1 MGEMKRILSLA
12 FFMTLCFAVSYG
24 QESRDSLVRLLS
36 ADKARLVEMNG
47 KAYRKVVGD
56 AVFFHNNTYLKCDS
70 AYWNVDDEYID
81 AIGSVRIEQE
91 NTVLTGDSLRY
102 VIAENTAKFR
112 GHLVELVDRD
122 SNTLRTNYL
131 DYNTKDSVAF
141 FYRGGAMKDQDG
153 NVIESLTGRYQ
164 SKIEQFDFIG
174 QVEMFSDSL
183 FFVCDTLYYYADR
196 DLAEFFG
203 HTAGWY
209 DLNHISSGSG
219 WYDRTT
225 EKFFFTRDVY
235 GLTEDYELW
244 CDSLN
249 YDRYAGYAHLL
260 GEVQLLDTVDNAITL
275 AGELRYWNEP
285 RRAELYRDPAVVM
298 INEEDGV
305 RDSIFMASDTLIYYT
320 MRMCD
325 VDSAVVASAKE
336 RHESALVDPLAPK
349 ASGESTA
356 SGPPSTGSPVSG
368 ASSESGAA
376 SSSGAMSSPPAAGG
390 SRISSQTKDAV
401 SADTVASSESSD
413 TLGTASD
420 SMAVFGTADMSDS
433 LSVADTSG
441 SPVPIG
447 APDSL
452 AVSDSLAVAD
462 SLAVPDSLSV
472 SDSLAVSDSLTVADS
487 LAVSDSLTVADSLAV
502 PDSLS
507 VSDSLAVSDSLSVA
521 DSLAV
526 VPPDTTQV
534 DFVEAYHN
542 VRIYKSDVQVLC
554 DSLLFNS
561 IDSIA
566 RLFDAPV
573 LWYEIESQ
581 ITADSMQFLMRNG
594 TLDKGLLFAN
604 CFVISEE
611 EPGQYYHQVKSPEM
625 IGYFKDGQ
633 IARFDALGGVTA
645 MFYVAEDSVV
655 TTMNQKECRI
665 MTGRMKD
672 GQVQRILYTENIT
685 SDVYPVRDLTPEMM
699 TLRNFNW
706 MPDMRPATR
715 FSVTDRPIRPSGR
728 KYTVPSPDFP
738 RFKYAEK
745 YFIGYMDQVM
755 AEITARKPLI
765 WIE

>member
-1 MGEMKRILSLA
+1 M
-12 FFMTLCFAVSYG
+12 
-24 QESRDSLVRLLS
+24 
-36 ADKARLVEMNG
+36 
-47 KAYRKVVGD
+47 
-56 AVFFHNNTYLKCDS
+56 
-70 AYWNVDDEYID
+70 
-81 AIGSVRIEQE
+81 
-91 NTVLTGDSLRY
+91 
-102 VIAENTAKFR
+102 
-112 GHLVELVDRD
+112 
-122 SNTLRTNYL
+122 
-131 DYNTKDSVAF
+131 
-141 FYRGGAMKDQDG
+141 
-153 NVIESLTGRYQ
+153 
-164 SKIEQFDFIG
+164 
-174 QVEMFSDSL
+174 
-183 FFVCDTLYYYADR
+183 
-196 DLAEFFG
+196 
-203 HTAGWY
+203 
-209 DLNHISSGSG
+209 
-219 WYDRTT
+219 
-225 EKFFFTRDVY
+225 
-235 GLTEDYELW
+235 
-244 CDSLN
+244 
-249 YDRYAGYAHLL
+249 
-260 GEVQLLDTVDNAITL
+260 QLLDTVDNAITL

-336 RHESALVDPLAPK
+336 RHEAALVDPLAPK
-349 ASGESTA
+349 TSGDSTA
-356 SGPPSTGSPVSG
+356 SGAGKTSGGPSTGSPVSG
-368 ASSESGAA
+368 ASSVPGAS
-376 SSSGAMSSPPAAGG
+376 SSSGAMTSSPASGG
-390 SRISSQTKDAV
+390 SSTSSLTEDKV
-401 SADTVASSESSD
+401 SEGTATSSESSD
-413 TLGTASD
+413 TFGIETD
-420 SMAVFGTADMSDS
+420 SLEVSGVDDLSDS

-462 SLAVPDSLSV
+462 SLAV
-472 SDSLAVSDSLTVADS
+472 SDSLA
-487 LAVSDSLTVADSLAV
+487 VADSLAV
-502 PDSLS
+502 P
-507 VSDSLAVSDSLSVA
+507 DSLSVA

-611 EPGQYYHQVKSPEM
+611 EPGQYYHQIKSPEM

-745 YFIGYMDQVM
+745 YFTGYMDQVM

>member
-1 MGEMKRILSLA
+1 MGEMRRILNLA
-12 FFMTLCFAVSYG
+12 FFLTLCLTVTYG

-47 KAYRKVVGD
+47 KAYRKVVGN

-122 SNTLRTNYL
+122 NNTLRTNYL

-141 FYRGGAMKDQDG
+141 FYRGGAMKDEDG

-183 FFVCDTLYYYADR
+183 FFVCDTLYYYANR

-336 RHESALVDPLAPK
+336 RHEAALVDPLAPK
-349 ASGESTA
+349 TSGDSTA
-356 SGPPSTGSPVSG
+356 SGAGKTSGGPSTGSPVSG
-368 ASSESGAA
+368 ASSVPGAS
-376 SSSGAMSSPPAAGG
+376 SSSGAMTSSPASGG
-390 SRISSQTKDAV
+390 SSTSSLTEDKV
-401 SADTVASSESSD
+401 SEGTATSSESSD
-413 TLGTASD
+413 TLGIETD
-420 SMAVFGTADMSDS
+420 SLEVSGVDDLSDS

-441 SPVPIG
+441 SPVPTS

-452 AVSDSLAVAD
+452 AVSG
-462 SLAVPDSLSV
+462 
-472 SDSLAVSDSLTVADS
+472 
-487 LAVSDSLTVADSLAV
+487 
-502 PDSLS
+502 SLS

-573 LWYEIESQ
+573 LWYEIKSQ

-611 EPGQYYHQVKSPEM
+611 EPGQYYHQIKSPEM

-745 YFIGYMDQVM
+745 YFTGYMDQVM

>member
-1 MGEMKRILSLA
+1 MKRILSLA

-47 KAYRKVVGD
+47 KAYRKVVGN

-141 FYRGGAMKDQDG
+141 FYRGGAMKDEDG

-183 FFVCDTLYYYADR
+183 FFVCDTLYYYANR

-390 SRISSQTKDAV
+390 SRMSSQTKDAV

-452 AVSDSLAVAD
+452 AVSDSL
-462 SLAVPDSLSV
+462 
-472 SDSLAVSDSLTVADS
+472 TVADS
-487 LAVSDSLTVADSLAV
+487 LAVSDSLAV

-611 EPGQYYHQVKSPEM
+611 EPGQYYHQIKSPEM

>member
-1 MGEMKRILSLA
+1 MRRILGFA
-12 FFMTLCFAVSYG
+12 FFLLLCVVVSHA
-24 QESRDSLVRLLS
+24 QEEDRDSLVRLLS
-36 ADKARLVEMNG
+36 ADKARLVELNG

-91 NTVLTGDSLRY
+91 NTVLTGDSIRY

-122 SNTLRTNYL
+122 SNVLRTNYL
-131 DYNTKDSVAF
+131 DYNTKDSIAF
-141 FYRGGAMKDQDG
+141 FYRGGAMKDEDG

-219 WYDRTT
+219 WYDRTS

-249 YDRYAGYAHLL
+249 YDRYAEYARLL
-260 GEVQLLDTVDNAITL
+260 GNVQLLDTVDNAITL

-285 RRAELYRDPAVVM
+285 RRAELYRDPAVVL
-298 INEEDGV
+298 INEEEGGV
-305 RDSIFMASDTLIYYT
+305 RDSIFLASDTLIYYT
-320 MRMCD
+320 KRMCD
-325 VDSAVVASAKE
+325 VDSAVLASAKE
-336 RHESALVDPLAPK
+336 RYESALVDPLAK
-349 ASGESTA
+349 STPQQSEA
-356 SGPPSTGSPVSG
+356 GGGQTPDSVSPG
-368 ASSESGAA
+368 ASSASPSSSKPQMSGMGAETGAGKSSSVSGRGAA
-376 SSSGAMSSPPAAGG
+376 S
-390 SRISSQTKDAV
+390 R
-401 SADTVASSESSD
+401 
-413 TLGTASD
+413 
-420 SMAVFGTADMSDS
+420 TADSTDVHSTGNSVAVMPDSVTIAESLPVSDS
-433 LSVADTSG
+433 LA
-441 SPVPIG
+441 
-447 APDSL
+447 AADSL
-452 AVSDSLAVAD
+452 VATDSLVVSDSLAVAD
-462 SLAVPDSLSV
+462 SLAVT
-472 SDSLAVSDSLTVADS
+472 DSLAVA
-487 LAVSDSLTVADSLAV
+487 
-502 PDSLS
+502 
-507 VSDSLAVSDSLSVA
+507 
-521 DSLAV
+521 
-526 VPPDTTQV
+526 PPDTTQV
-534 DFVEAYHN
+534 DFVEAYHH
-542 VRIYKSDVQVLC
+542 VKIYKSDVQVLC

-566 RLFDAPV
+566 RLFTDPV
-573 LWYEIESQ
+573 LWYEVESQ
-581 ITADSMQFLMRNG
+581 ITADSMQFLMRDG
-594 TLDKGLLFAN
+594 TLDKGLLFGN

-611 EPGQYYHQVKSPEM
+611 EPGQYYHQIKSPEM

-633 IARFDALGGVTA
+633 ISRFDALGGVTA

-672 GQVQRILYTENIT
+672 GQVQRILYTENVK
-685 SDVYPVRDLTPEMM
+685 SDAYPVRDLTPEMM
-699 TLRNFNW
+699 TLRDFNW
-706 MPDMRPATR
+706 MSDKRPATR
-715 FSVTDRPIRPSGR
+715 FGVTGRYIHPSAR
-728 KYTVPSPDFP
+728 KDAAPSPDFP

-745 YFIGYMDQVM
+745 YFEGYMKRIM
-755 AEITARKPLI
+755 EEIDFRKPLI
-765 WIE
+765 WIK

>member
-325 VDSAVVASAKE
+325 VDSAVLASAKE
-336 RHESALVDPLAPK
+336 RHEAALVDPLAPK

-376 SSSGAMSSPPAAGG
+376 SSSGAMTSSPASGG
-390 SRISSQTKDAV
+390 SRTSSQTRDAV
-401 SADTVASSESSD
+401 SADTVTSSESSD
-413 TLGTASD
+413 TLGIETD
-420 SMAVFGTADMSDS
+420 SLAVSGSLSVSDS
-433 LSVADTSG
+433 LTVADSLAVSDSLTAADSLAV
-441 SPVPIG
+441 SDSLT
-447 APDSL
+447 AADSL
-452 AVSDSLAVAD
+452 AVSDSLA
-462 SLAVPDSLSV
+462 
-472 SDSLAVSDSLTVADS
+472 VADS

-502 PDSLS
+502 P
-507 VSDSLAVSDSLSVA
+507 DSLSVA

-611 EPGQYYHQVKSPEM
+611 EPGQYYHQIKSPEM